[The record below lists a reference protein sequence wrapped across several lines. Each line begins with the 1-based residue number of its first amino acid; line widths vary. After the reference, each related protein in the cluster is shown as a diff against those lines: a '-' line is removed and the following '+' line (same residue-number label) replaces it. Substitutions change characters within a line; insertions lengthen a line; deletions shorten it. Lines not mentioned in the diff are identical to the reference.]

1 PPSMPPLSLPD
12 ALPISTIR
20 ACEFRSE
27 HVSRTACIR
36 CTTRAARAH
45 AATSPLEAWAAAANA
60 ARSAAPAARCR
71 ASTALPSC
79 TRRAARTTNAA
90 DSNAAGMVALPRS
103 PPIRHLPRFHDRG
116 SATAQPAA
124 GNDPSWQRGLD
135 LGADLLAADGHGEL
149 GPRRGQLRHRALRPV
164 PITARDQPRR
174 LDSGI
179 D

>member
-1 PPSMPPLSLPD
+1 PAPYADRRMSAT
-12 ALPISTIR
+12 ALY
-20 ACEFRSE
+20 
-27 HVSRTACIR
+27 
-36 CTTRAARAH
+36 
-45 AATSPLEAWAAAANA
+45 
-60 ARSAAPAARCR
+60 R
-71 ASTALPSC
+71 ASTTLHSC
-79 TRRAARTTNAA
+79 SRRAARTTNAY

-103 PPIRHLPRFHDRG
+103 SPIRHLPRFHDRG

-179 D
+179 DAAQLTGQRRETGGDQTEDHDNGAHSQRRFHRYRATLAFPVS